1 MSKAHKILEL
11 RSPPYAPGTRGHQ
24 VATFAADLRPIQP
37 LARCLVLDVETA
49 SRFAVERLDELEPGE
64 LLALTGSST
73 LPDGSPAKGLRIA
86 WRRYRAGAGG
96 FQPATFHALLY
107 LELDTAGME
116 TRLRTIAADGF
127 GEAKEEAARRA
138 RAPVSAAAAEL
149 EKRPTDPAPAPDG
162 ELEAP
167 DPPPASSPGPEESG
181 AHLVA
186 PSGAAVDKAC
196 RGFVESLDKPIPR

>member
-24 VATFAADLRPIQP
+24 VATYAADLRPIQP

-49 SRFAVERLDELEPGE
+49 ARFAVERLDELEPHE
-64 LLALTGSST
+64 LLALTGTST

-116 TRLRTIAADGF
+116 TRLRSIAADGF

-138 RAPVSAAAAEL
+138 RAPVTAIAPATSAEVEL
-149 EKRPTDPAPAPDG
+149 AKRPTDPAPAPDG
-162 ELEAP
+162 ELEPP
-167 DPPPASSPGPEESG
+167 DAPPASSPGPEESG
-181 AHLVA
+181 AHVIA
-186 PSGAAVDKAC
+186 PTG
-196 RGFVESLDKPIPR
+196 